1 MTTRIH
7 PPDTPPPHD
16 PDDERLPC
24 GRLLS
29 QVWSDWEGGAV
40 DPHQADCPDC
50 TSAVAELEKL
60 GTAVRQ
66 LRDCTE
72 DASGY
77 DTSSLT
83 ERVMDVVRLEL
94 RPGHPLP
101 LGAPDEDMW
110 VMESAAAR
118 VLRAAAERVPGV
130 RSGSCRITPEPDQP
144 GRVAISLHIVAPMT
158 APGLPALAEEVRRSV
173 GEAADHRLG
182 LEITGIDV
190 HIVGIADEPGDSE
203 KGSAL

>member
-29 QVWSDWEGGAV
+29 QVWSDWEEGAT

-50 TSAVAELEKL
+50 TSAVAELEQL
-60 GTAVRQ
+60 ETAVRQ
-66 LRDCTE
+66 LSGDSE
-72 DASGY
+72 DTFDY
-77 DTSSLT
+77 DPAPLT

-118 VLRAAAERVPGV
+118 VLRAAAERMPGV

-144 GRVAISLHIVAPMT
+144 GRVTISLHILAPIT
-158 APGLPALAEEVRRSV
+158 APSLPTLAEEVRRSV

-182 LEITGIDV
+182 LEITSIDV

>member
-29 QVWSDWEGGAV
+29 RVWSDWEEGA
-40 DPHQADCPDC
+40 ADSHAAACPDC
-50 TSAVAELEKL
+50 TAAVAELERL
-60 GTAVRQ
+60 ETAVRG
-66 LRDCTE
+66 LRDDTE

-77 DTSSLT
+77 DPAPLT

-101 LGAPDEDMW
+101 LGTPEEDMW

-130 RSGSCRITPEPDQP
+130 RSGSCRITPEQDMP
-144 GRVAISLHIVAPMT
+144 GRVTVSLHILAPIT
-158 APGLPALAEEVRRSV
+158 APSLPALADEVRRSV
-173 GEAADHRLG
+173 GESADRRLG

-190 HIVGIADEPGDSE
+190 HVIGFADASDDSE
-203 KGSAL
+203 KGFLP

>member
-7 PPDTPPPHD
+7 PPDAPPPHG

-29 QVWSDWEGGAV
+29 QVWTDWEEGA
-40 DPHQADCPDC
+40 ADSHTAACPDC
-50 TSAVAELEKL
+50 TAAIAELEQL
-60 GTAVRQ
+60 ETTVRR
-66 LRDCTE
+66 LRDDTE
-72 DASGY
+72 DVSGY
-77 DTSSLT
+77 DPASLT

-101 LGAPDEDMW
+101 LGTPDEDMW

-130 RSGSCRITPEPDQP
+130 RSGSCRITPEPDVP
-144 GRVAISLHIVAPMT
+144 GRVAVSLHILAPIT
-158 APGLPALAEEVRRSV
+158 APSLPALADEVRRNV
-173 GEAADHRLG
+173 GESADRRLG

-190 HIVGIADEPGDSE
+190 RVIGFADEPDDSE
-203 KGSAL
+203 KGFLQ

>member
-29 QVWSDWEGGAV
+29 QVWADWEEGTA
-40 DPHQADCPDC
+40 DPHRADCADC
-50 TSAVAELEKL
+50 TGAVAELEQL
-60 GTAVRQ
+60 ETAVRR
-66 LRDCTE
+66 LRDDTE

-77 DTSSLT
+77 DPAPLT

-110 VMESAAAR
+110 LMESAAAR
-118 VLRAAAERVPGV
+118 VLRTAAERVPGV
-130 RSGSCRITPEPDQP
+130 RSGSCRITPEPDRP
-144 GRVAISLHIVAPMT
+144 GRVAISLHILAPTT
-158 APGLPALAEEVRRSV
+158 APSLPMLADEVRREV
-173 GEAADHRLG
+173 GAWADHRLG

-190 HIVGIADEPGDSE
+190 HVVGFADEPDDSE
-203 KGSAL
+203 KGIAP